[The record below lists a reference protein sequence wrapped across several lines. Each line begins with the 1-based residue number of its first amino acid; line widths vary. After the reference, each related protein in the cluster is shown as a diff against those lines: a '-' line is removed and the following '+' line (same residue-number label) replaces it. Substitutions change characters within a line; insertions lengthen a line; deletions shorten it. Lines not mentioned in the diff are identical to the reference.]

1 MKIEKVEY
9 FLVVYSRKT
18 YCVYVHENKIN
29 GRKYFGI
36 TKGYPKDRWGNGS
49 GYTSCTKFY
58 PAIKKYGW
66 NGFYHIVIINKL
78 SAEEAAFLEKSFI
91 KIFNTTNRE
100 FGYNTDIG
108 GRLSIV
114 SARAKRK
121 MIAERRMR
129 PIICLETM
137 QRYESQADLSNIEGK
152 SHSYVHDACKSR
164 GSRVH
169 DRKHYL
175 YIEDYIKMSPKEV
188 QDIIDG
194 KFQNHQ
200 EVVCMETGEVFWD
213 ATKAGQTLS
222 YGKFSVSNRC
232 NHFRKR
238 GKDNFAGG
246 FHWAFKEDY
255 EKLSPEEIERIIN
268 LDNFKVICIET
279 KKVYENPIIASK
291 ETGADEG
298 CIRRCCK
305 GTLRHAGNLHWM
317 YEKDYKKATPEDI
330 EKLFNKPR
338 KTIESVRIKEI
349 ICLETKKVYRSMTDA
364 AKDTGADQAF
374 ISKSCKLGD
383 GFQSGGL
390 HWMFKEDYD
399 KSTPEEIQKRL
410 KKRKILSKRA
420 KPVICLETDKVY
432 RSASDVK
439 EKNYGNIVSCC
450 NKNKKD
456 FLKNKK
462 VHFIAEGYHWFFYK
476 DIHLLKNFNKND
488 LFKIETPK
496 LFRPKKVICLETKE
510 IYETRREASSYL
522 KCSPDTIRKVCA
534 GQNKFF
540 QGKHWMY
547 HEDYIK
553 ATPEEI
559 NSIMNTFER
568 DKTNPV
574 NCYKGITKV
583 VINITRNKKY
593 RSCREASEDTGFNS
607 ESIRKACLRGHIHGN
622 EIWFYEE
629 DVNKIGIEKI
639 NKIAEEMMQKR
650 DRRVICLET
659 KEVFKNSKEAQK
671 KYSITADGCISS
683 CCTGND
689 PNRLTAGGLHW
700 MYYKD
705 YLKATPEEIQ
715 KKLNT
720 KQGQKA
726 SKAVIKLETLE
737 VYPSIEDA
745 SAKTGMSSKTIRYSC
760 TGKRMTQPKNGH
772 WMFKKDYDKSTP
784 EEIQKRFERKR
795 ISCGRKKV
803 RCVET
808 GKIFNSITEANEF
821 VGGCPNSSVISKCC
835 KNSKITYKGF
845 HWEYVDR

>member
-1 MKIEKVEY
+1 MKIEKVKY
-9 FLVVYSRKT
+9 FPVVYSRRT

-36 TKGYPKDRWGNGS
+36 TKGYPKDRWGHGS
-49 GYTSCTKFY
+49 GYVKCTKFY

-66 NGFYHIVIINKL
+66 DGFHHIVIVNNL
-78 SAEEAAFLEKSFI
+78 SEEEATYLEKSFI

-100 FGYNTDIG
+100 FGYNTDKG
-108 GRLSIV
+108 GKLSSI
-114 SARAKRK
+114 SAKVKRK

-137 QRYESQADLSNIEGK
+137 QRYESQADLSNVEGK
-152 SHSYVHDACKSR
+152 SHSYVHDACKSK

-169 DRKHYL
+169 NGKHYL
-175 YIEDYIKMSPKEV
+175 YIEDYIKMSPREI

-232 NHFRKR
+232 NHFRER

-268 LDNFKVICIET
+268 LDNFRVVCIET
-279 KKVYENPIIASK
+279 KKIYENPIIASK
-291 ETGADEG
+291 ETKADEG

-305 GTLRHAGNLHWM
+305 GILRHAGNLHWM

-338 KTIESVRIKEI
+338 KIIESIRIKEI
-349 ICLETKKVYRSMTDA
+349 ICLETKKVYRNMTEA
-364 AKDTGADQAF
+364 AQSIGASQAA

-383 GFQSGGL
+383 GFQSGGF

-399 KSTPEEIQKRL
+399 KATPEEIQKRL

-420 KPVICLETDKVY
+420 KPVVCLETKKEY
-432 RSASDVK
+432 RCANEVTGLSKS
-439 EKNYGNIVSCC
+439 NIVACC
-450 NKNKKD
+450 LYNSGRCHKLRKRY
-456 FLKNKK
+456 FL
-462 VHFIAEGYHWFFYK
+462 VGGYHWLYK
-476 DIHLLKNFNKND
+476 EDYERFSEEKIQEIIKSNKEACKKPLKKSKFIPKTKEVINISTMEIYKSVKDAGKHIGCHPDSVREACLKKHHTLFGELWLYKEEYDSLSQEKIQKLLNNMNKSS
-488 LFKIETPK
+488 FKKI
-496 LFRPKKVICLETKE
+496 ICLETKE
-510 IYETRREASSYL
+510 IFKGATEACKKYTS
-522 KCSPDTIRKVCA
+522 
-534 GQNKFF
+534 
-540 QGKHWMY
+540 
-547 HEDYIK
+547 
-553 ATPEEI
+553 
-559 NSIMNTFER
+559 
-568 DKTNPV
+568 TNP
-574 NCYKGITKV
+574 
-583 VINITRNKKY
+583 
-593 RSCREASEDTGFNS
+593 S
-607 ESIRKACLRGHIHGN
+607 
-622 EIWFYEE
+622 
-629 DVNKIGIEKI
+629 
-639 NKIAEEMMQKR
+639 
-650 DRRVICLET
+650 
-659 KEVFKNSKEAQK
+659 
-671 KYSITADGCISS
+671 CISS

-689 PNRLTAGGLHW
+689 TNRLTAGGLHW

-705 YLKATPEEIQ
+705 YLKTTPEEIQ

-720 KQGQKA
+720 KQGQKV

-745 SAKTGMSSKTIRYSC
+745 SAKTGISSKTIRYSC
-760 TGKRMTQPKNGH
+760 TGKRMTHHKKGH
-772 WMFKKDYDKSTP
+772 WMFKKDYDKATP
-784 EEIQKRFERKR
+784 EEIQERFKQKRV
-795 ISCGRKKV
+795 SCNRKKV

-808 GKIFNSITEANEF
+808 GKVFNSVMEANEF
-821 VGGCPNSSVISKCC
+821 VGGCPNNSVISKCC
-835 KNSKITYKGF
+835 KNPNITYKGF
-845 HWEYVDR
+845 HWEYVDK